1 MKNIISEKKSGKKE
15 IVKKLGKYK
24 IFSLVENTEIMEK
37 SNQEP
42 RVIDYN
48 SDSDE
53 FSDAIDTHE
62 EIKGDDDFF
71 DVPEWRETK
80 AEKQEDRLSEKDESE
95 TEASIQ
101 DFKEQKLKER
111 IESEAKLSDEE
122 ISEKKKEALD
132 LKKTGNELY
141 LAGENIEAVK
151 NYDQALDICPLSF
164 KEDRAILLSNKAA
177 ASLKMGQK
185 EKAIEDCTEAL
196 ELNPNYVKALLRRAQ
211 TYEDTDKPHEAM
223 KDFEK
228 ILELDPGNKDA
239 RMAVL
244 RLPEKIREKDE
255 KLKAEMMDGLKK
267 LGNMCLKPFGLST
280 NNFDMV
286 QDPNT
291 GGYNIQFNK

>member
-1 MKNIISEKKSGKKE
+1 MGQKKKSGKKE
-15 IVKKLGKYK
+15 IVKKLEKYK
-24 IFSLVENTEIMEK
+24 FFSLVKNSEIMEK

-101 DFKEQKLKER
+101 DLKEQKLKER

-122 ISEKKKEALD
+122 KSEKKKEALD

-185 EKAIEDCTEAL
+185 EKAIEDCSEAL

-211 TYEDTDKPHEAM
+211 TYEDIDKPHEAM

-228 ILELDPGNKDA
+228 ILELDPGNKDS

-255 KLKAEMMDGLKK
+255 KLKAEMMGK
-267 LGNMCLKPFGLST
+267 
-280 NNFDMV
+280 NNFIFFEESFSEDSKK
-286 QDPNT
+286 
-291 GGYNIQFNK
+291 NIKF

>member
-1 MKNIISEKKSGKKE
+1 
-15 IVKKLGKYK
+15 
-24 IFSLVENTEIMEK
+24 MEK

>member
-1 MKNIISEKKSGKKE
+1 MGSSKIS
-15 IVKKLGKYK
+15 V
-24 IFSLVENTEIMEK
+24 MEK
-37 SNQEP
+37 SKEDP
-42 RVIDYN
+42 RIIDCD

-53 FSDAIDTHE
+53 FSDAIDTHAE
-62 EIKGDDDFF
+62 VKGDDDFF
-71 DVPEWRETK
+71 DVPEWREEK
-80 AEKQEDRLSEKDESE
+80 AKNEENELSEKDDSE

-101 DFKEQKLKER
+101 DLKDQKLKER
-111 IESEAKLSDEE
+111 IELEEKLSEE
-122 ISEKKKEALD
+122 EKLNRKKEALD
-132 LKKTGNELY
+132 FKKTGNELY
-141 LAGENIEAVK
+141 LAGENVEAVQ
-151 NYDQALDICPLSF
+151 NYNQALDICPLSF

-255 KLKAEMMDGLKK
+255 KLKAEMMGKK
-267 LGNMCLKPFGLST
+267 
-280 NNFDMV
+280 NFIFFEESFSEDSKK
-286 QDPNT
+286 
-291 GGYNIQFNK
+291 NIKFVLALFSICVYLYVFPIAKAMD

>member
-1 MKNIISEKKSGKKE
+1 VI
-15 IVKKLGKYK
+15 
-24 IFSLVENTEIMEK
+24 
-37 SNQEP
+37 
-42 RVIDYN
+42 IDYD

-53 FSDAIDTHE
+53 FSDAIGTHE
-62 EIKGDDDFF
+62 EVKDHDDFF
-71 DVPEWRETK
+71 DVPEWRENKT
-80 AEKQEDRLSEKDESE
+80 ENQEERLSEKDDSE
-95 TEASIQ
+95 TEASIN
-101 DFKEQKLKER
+101 DFNEQKLKER
-111 IESEAKLSDEE
+111 IELEAKLSEE
-122 ISEKKKEALD
+122 EKLEKKKGALD

-141 LAGENIEAVK
+141 LSGDNLEAVK
-151 NYDQALDICPLSF
+151 TYDQALDMCPLCF

-196 ELNPNYVKALLRRAQ
+196 ELNQKYVKALLRRAQ
-211 TYEDTDKPHEAM
+211 TYEDVDKPHEAM

-239 RMAVL
+239 IMAAV
-244 RLPEKIREKDE
+244 RLPDKIREKDE

-280 NNFDMV
+280 NNFNMV